1 MSEDYTWLIE
11 LLSVIVVFFIFGYF
25 LGINYQM
32 NNRDQIKAAIQT
44 IGIEKALQCL
54 IESID
59 ENTDWSNAPVW
70 KSKLIENLEDAYN
83 SYMDNFSKETSDAS

>member
-1 MSEDYTWLIE
+1 
-11 LLSVIVVFFIFGYF
+11 
-25 LGINYQM
+25 M

>member
-1 MSEDYTWLIE
+1 
-11 LLSVIVVFFIFGYF
+11 
-25 LGINYQM
+25 M
-32 NNRDQIKAAIQT
+32 NNRDQIKEAIQT

>member
-1 MSEDYTWLIE
+1 
-11 LLSVIVVFFIFGYF
+11 
-25 LGINYQM
+25 M
-32 NNRDQIKAAIQT
+32 NSRDQIKTALQT

-70 KSKLIENLEDAYN
+70 KFKLIENLEDAYN
-83 SYMDNFSKETSDAS
+83 SYMDHFSKEATNAS

>member
-1 MSEDYTWLIE
+1 
-11 LLSVIVVFFIFGYF
+11 
-25 LGINYQM
+25 M

-83 SYMDNFSKETSDAS
+83 SYMDQFSKETSDAS